1 MLNPSST
8 FLCPSPQITLT
19 TKLLLNL
26 NWCTQEY
33 SSEVEW
39 ALCIFSGMPCFIQF
53 ARQLKLPES
62 DSIWKTHYR
71 AFSEFGC
78 TKICLRAGI
87 LQNCDSLLIKSHLQ
101 MHSYYTVDV
110 FKPKNDHPGS
120 KQVSVRAALC
130 LVSSGSCSQTHPW
143 SGGEAAQGDTGT
155 HHLGRDGIY

>member
-1 MLNPSST
+1 MSFMYFFRDALFHSVCQAIKTSRIRQYLKNP
-8 FLCPSPQITLT
+8 LQG
-19 TKLLLNL
+19 
-26 NWCTQEY
+26 
-33 SSEVEW
+33 V
-39 ALCIFSGMPCFIQF
+39 
-53 ARQLKLPES
+53 
-62 DSIWKTHYR
+62 
-71 AFSEFGC
+71 SEFGC

-120 KQVSVRAALC
+120 KQVSVRAALR
-130 LVSSGSCSQTHPW
+130 LVSSGSCSLTHPG